1 MIHNKERDP
10 YKEKHR
16 RPKNNPTSELMPPFF
31 PKIMSTGENTRK
43 PGERHD
49 NNENSKTNIKATA
62 PIVNAARRVKMLAKI
77 IFANTLTI
85 LGVIL
90 KSFSRSAYERPV
102 VVRSSFEPKSILSKL
117 KAFEKVTGSRLT
129 CSKIA
134 TLKLSDIVTRVLV
147 ITKLKLIRSA
157 TMISFGRRVRIL

>member
-1 MIHNKERDP
+1 
-10 YKEKHR
+10 
-16 RPKNNPTSELMPPFF
+16 
-31 PKIMSTGENTRK
+31 
-43 PGERHD
+43 
-49 NNENSKTNIKATA
+49 
-62 PIVNAARRVKMLAKI
+62 MLAKI

>member
-49 NNENSKTNIKATA
+49 NNENSKISEPQNKHKSYRSHSKRREKGKNACKNHLREHPDNTRSNIK
-62 PIVNAARRVKMLAKI
+62 VLFKI
-77 IFANTLTI
+77 
-85 LGVIL
+85 
-90 KSFSRSAYERPV
+90 S
-102 VVRSSFEPKSILSKL
+102 VRT
-117 KAFEKVTGSRLT
+117 TGS
-129 CSKIA
+129 SK
-134 TLKLSDIVTRVLV
+134 V
-147 ITKLKLIRSA
+147 II
-157 TMISFGRRVRIL
+157 

>member
-49 NNENSKTNIKATA
+49 NNENSKISEPQNKHKSYRSHNKCRDKSEDNSKESFSYHSYSPSTKVKIPLNRFRVCSRNITTPRTKID
-62 PIVNAARRVKMLAKI
+62 IVEA
-77 IFANTLTI
+77 
-85 LGVIL
+85 
-90 KSFSRSAYERPV
+90 KSFR
-102 VVRSSFEPKSILSKL
+102 KILS
-117 KAFEKVTGSRLT
+117 
-129 CSKIA
+129 
-134 TLKLSDIVTRVLV
+134 
-147 ITKLKLIRSA
+147 
-157 TMISFGRRVRIL
+157 